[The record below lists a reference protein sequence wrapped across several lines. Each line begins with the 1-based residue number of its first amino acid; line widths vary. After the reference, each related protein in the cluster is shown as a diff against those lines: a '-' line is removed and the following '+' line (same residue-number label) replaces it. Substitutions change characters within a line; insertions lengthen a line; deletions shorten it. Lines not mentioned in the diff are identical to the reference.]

1 MIDVMLLGTGAMVPL
16 PDRWLSSAL
25 VRIGSS
31 LVLLDCG
38 EGTQIAMR
46 ERHWGFRRL
55 DAICL
60 SHLHA
65 DHVAGVPGLLHTI
78 ANAGKTTPLTIYG
91 PAGTIEVIEGLC
103 TIAPVLPFDL
113 IGHELEDGDATEG
126 PAGLEIRVAA
136 GEHRVPVLGYRL
148 GRSRSPRF
156 DPDRARALGVPM
168 ERWSVLQRGETVTVD
183 GREIAPAEVMGEER
197 PGVALGFVTDTR
209 ATPALRDLVRDV
221 DLLISEGTYGDDAS
235 AEGAATW
242 GHMTFRQA
250 ATLARD
256 ANAGHLWLTHFS
268 AAMRDPETWR
278 HNASDVFPEVT
289 IGYAGLAATLAF
301 DTGYQPAPD
310 LPASDDDERQ
320 D

>member
-25 VRIGSS
+25 VRVGSS

-91 PAGTIEVIEGLC
+91 PAGTIDVIEGLC

-113 IGHELEDGDATEG
+113 IGHELEDGDAVEG

-156 DPDRARALGVPM
+156 DPDRARALGVPI

-235 AEGAATW
+235 AEGAAKW

-289 IGYAGLAATLAF
+289 IGHAGLAATLAF